1 MLLKDKIN
9 NTSLTKIE
17 KDVADFM
24 VNNINDLENLST
36 RYIAKI
42 TYTSPSAI
50 IRLSQKLGYD
60 GYNDLRKRLIEEKR
74 YIDSHFEVIDP
85 NIPFKNEDSMMKVAN
100 IISELMI
107 ESSKD
112 TLSLIAHDELQKAS
126 DILMKSQHI
135 YIFGFGAYVPLAK
148 IFQLKMSRIKKHVIV
163 QDFIGEENYQVD
175 MVSNNDCAIIVSYSG
190 ENETLINVTKQL
202 KDKDISIIAFTSIGE
217 NSLSNLCNCIL
228 NISTREKI
236 FSKIAN
242 YSSEYSVNLI
252 FDILYSLCFK
262 DDYSFNLDYKIKHSK
277 KVESTHFSTNT
288 IIKE

>member
-1 MLLKDKIN
+1 MLIN
-9 NTSLTKIE
+9 KTLPTHSGEEPE
-17 KDVADFM
+17 K
-24 VNNINDLENLST
+24 
-36 RYIAKI
+36 K
-42 TYTSPSAI
+42 
-50 IRLSQKLGYD
+50 
-60 GYNDLRKRLIEEKR
+60 
-74 YIDSHFEVIDP
+74 YIDSHFAAVDP
-85 NIPFKNEDSMMKVAN
+85 NIPFKNEDSMMKVAS

-135 YIFGFGAYVPLAK
+135 YVFGFGAYVPLAK

-175 MVSNNDCAIIVSYSG
+175 MVSNNDCAIVVSYSG
-190 ENETLINVTKQL
+190 ENETLIDVTRQL
-202 KDKDISIIAFTSIGE
+202 KENDISLIALTSIGE
-217 NSLSNLCNCIL
+217 NTLSNLCSCIL

-242 YSSEYSVNLI
+242 YSSEYSVKLI

-262 DDYSFNLDYKIKHSK
+262 DDYSYNLDYKIKHSK
-277 KVESTHFSTNT
+277 KVESTHFSTN
-288 IIKE
+288 IIINLNDHMAQVENFCSDMSKFGRSKIQLISTFQIKYLLFANRNERFLCFMVIQNN